1 MTNKPSRREDIAQLV
16 QPIVANFK
24 VPLSLIESLRGRLL
38 YASGHT
44 FGKCTQ
50 LAIQLIATAARSGLF
65 MVIDDQTKLVDSCS
79 SGDALKPRPR
89 VSTAWPGTRP
99 TM

>member
-38 YASGHT
+38 YAAGHT

-79 SGDALKPRPR
+79 PGDALKPRPR
-89 VSTAWPGTRP
+89 VSTAWSDTRP

>member
-38 YASGHT
+38 YAAGHT

-50 LAIQLIATAARSGLF
+50 LAIQLIATASKSGLLWLL
-65 MVIDDQTKLVDSCS
+65 MTRRSWLIAA
-79 SGDALKPRPR
+79 ALE
-89 VSTAWPGTRP
+89 
-99 TM
+99 ML